1 MASPG
6 RNFPLAC
13 LCASLATS
21 LPAGCCLWRQQ
32 SPVSEQVVLSRQYAQ
47 QGINELARNNLSEAE
62 RYCAQ
67 AVRAAPDDAAVRM
80 HYADVL
86 WAQSRRDLALKQIET
101 AVDKQPND
109 SEVLLRAAVMHLD
122 AGRADTA
129 LSEVQR
135 VIDLKPKSAEA
146 WCLRGRI
153 HRQAGDSRRALADWQ
168 RALLYE
174 PRSREALRLSADL
187 YREFDEPHRALVNYQ
202 ALSDTFQP
210 GDEQP
215 DLCVAQ
221 AMTLATLG
229 RHTDAAEQLEVA
241 CRRDPGRPELL
252 MLLAE
257 ACSAA
262 GRNGAALAAAEQAV
276 AAAPDDQRCRA
287 AYLKMAAVQNA
298 GDAIRR

>member
-47 QGINELARNNLSEAE
+47 QGVNELANNNLSEAE

-67 AVRAAPDDAAVRM
+67 AVRAAPGDAAVRM

-109 SEVLLRAAVMHLD
+109 SEVLSRAAVMHLE
-122 AGRADTA
+122 AGRTDTA

-135 VIDLKPKSAEA
+135 VIDLKPKSADA
-146 WCLRGRI
+146 WCLRGRV
-153 HRQAGDSRRALADWQ
+153 HRQAGDSRQALADWQ
-168 RALLYE
+168 RALMYE
-174 PRSREALRLSADL
+174 PRMREALRLSADL
-187 YREFDEPHRALVNYQ
+187 YREFDEPNRALVNYQ
-202 ALSDTFQP
+202 ALSDTYQS
-210 GDEQP
+210 GEEQP
-215 DLCVAQ
+215 DICMAQ
-221 AMTLATLG
+221 AMTLADLG
-229 RHTDAAEQLEVA
+229 RHSDAAEQLEIA

-252 MLLAE
+252 VLLAE
-257 ACSAA
+257 ANSAA
-262 GRNGAALAAAEQAV
+262 GRSGAAYAAAEHAI
-276 AAAPDDQRCRA
+276 ALAPSDPRCQSTYA
-287 AYLKMAAVQNA
+287 KMAAAQTAA
-298 GDAIRR
+298 GAIRR